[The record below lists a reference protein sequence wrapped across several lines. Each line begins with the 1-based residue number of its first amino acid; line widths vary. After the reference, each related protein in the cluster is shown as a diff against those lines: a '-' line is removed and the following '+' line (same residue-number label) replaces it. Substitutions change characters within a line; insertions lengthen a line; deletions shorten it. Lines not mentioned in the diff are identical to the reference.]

1 MAQRIIPRVYRGY
14 FEYLYARK
22 QDPWD
27 YETRSYE
34 ITKYERTLEALEGRR
49 FARAL
54 EVGCSIGVFTELL
67 ATRCEELVA
76 VDASALAVRRARR
89 RLAGHPHVRVR
100 RCTLPEQ
107 MPGGRFDLV
116 VCSEVLYYWNR
127 ELLREA
133 LRAMEEALA
142 PGGVLLAVHGRF
154 ESHTCPLTGD
164 EVHDLLHGHST
175 LRNALSVREHK
186 YRLDRFERPSRPPG
200 HAAHPPV
207 PRQRT
212 GRESTHPDA
221 GSRTRGN
228 SSA

>member
-1 MAQRIIPRVYRGY
+1 M
-14 FEYLYARK
+14 
-22 QDPWD
+22 
-27 YETRSYE
+27 
-34 ITKYERTLEALEGRR
+34 
-49 FARAL
+49 
-54 EVGCSIGVFTELL
+54 FTELL

-76 VDASALAVRRARR
+76 VDTSALAVRRARR

-100 RCTLPEQ
+100 RSTLPEE

-127 ELLREA
+127 ELLQEA
-133 LRAMEEALA
+133 LGALEEVLT

-154 ESHTCPLTGD
+154 DSHTCPLTGD
-164 EVHDLLHGHST
+164 EVHDLLHGRDT
-175 LRNALSVREHK
+175 LRSAFSVREHK
-186 YRLDRFERPSRPPG
+186 YRLDRFERPLRPPG
-200 HAAHPPV
+200 HTARPAV

-228 SSA
+228 SPA